1 MQLEA
6 DAFMMDGEEEELE
19 EDLKDV
25 MKDLNMLPDKCEVPQ
40 PDLFPT
46 VTDNEA
52 RDIKKMTV
60 AAQRLK
66 HVGELQ
72 TQAMGIIDK
81 LVEKNPTLT
90 DLQAIIAPA
99 AQTVSTLSNVP
110 TLVSGACRNPP
121 QSHNKT

>member
-46 VTDNEA
+46 VTDDEA

-60 AAQRLK
+60 AAQMSKILLSLAFRL
-66 HVGELQ
+66 
-72 TQAMGIIDK
+72 
-81 LVEKNPTLT
+81 
-90 DLQAIIAPA
+90 
-99 AQTVSTLSNVP
+99 
-110 TLVSGACRNPP
+110 
-121 QSHNKT
+121 